1 MLEADHLVA
10 RRTCAKA
17 REPLL
22 VTLADM
28 LLWYRRR
35 HNPRRGVAF
44 RVLRPDIG
52 RRAWLLSLGAL
63 SSFTIIALSLR
74 RNAFPQSATLGPQS
88 FAAEFMLETDHLVSR
103 LTGAKACEP
112 LFVTPARLL
121 LGHRRRLVCRLRC
134 RRRKRQLL
142 FLPLGLCLRP
152 LVFILAPLG
161 GLAGGRFPLEH
172 LQAISG
178 VRRPGG

>member
-44 RVLRPDIG
+44 RVWRPDIG
-52 RRAWLLSLGAL
+52 RRARLLSLGAL
-63 SSFTIIALSLR
+63 SSFTITALSLR
-74 RNAFPQSATLGPQS
+74 RNAFPQSAKLGPQS
-88 FAAEFMLETDHLVSR
+88 FAAKFLLETDHLVAR
-103 LTGAKACEP
+103 RTRAKAREP
-112 LFVTPARLL
+112 LLVTLADLL
-121 LGHRRRLVCRLRC
+121 LRRRC
-134 RRRKRQLL
+134 RRI
-142 FLPLGLCLRP
+142 PY
-152 LVFILAPLG
+152 
-161 GLAGGRFPLEH
+161 
-172 LQAISG
+172 
-178 VRRPGG
+178 